1 MSKKSN
7 LLPYEGEK
15 INKVVRKTK
24 RRVKTRTFSGVVCEQ
39 EVYTVSPKATNLKKA
54 KPRLRFRNEEERLQ
68 HREGIS
74 RRNHAKLGNEN
85 FSPTS
90 YYSTLTFDTINEVHT
105 FRGAKYVRD
114 LYIRRLKYAYPDAVI
129 FFYLGR
135 GKATRRIH
143 GHMIS
148 EGIPPEV
155 VTSKWNYGEIVAIDS
170 LREHN
175 YYNGVDY
182 GQDYTGLANYLF
194 DHWSEEQ
201 GGHRWKQTR
210 NTRKPE
216 REEPKEVKRAYSE
229 DKPPTAPKGYILV
242 ESRATKYGYMYF
254 KYVKEPPEDDRKR
267 RKKLTD
273 SS

>member
-1 MSKKSN
+1 M
-7 LLPYEGEK
+7 
-15 INKVVRKTK
+15 
-24 RRVKTRTFSGVVCEQ
+24 
-39 EVYTVSPKATNLKKA
+39 YTVSPKSRNIKKA
-54 KPRLRFRNEEERLQ
+54 KPRLRFHSEEERQ
-68 HREGIS
+68 AHKSGIS
-74 RRNHAKLGNEN
+74 RRNHAKLVNEN

-90 YYSTLTFDTINEVHT
+90 YYSTLTFDNENEVHT
-105 FRGAKYVRD
+105 FEEAKYVRD

-148 EGIPPEV
+148 EGVPPDV
-155 VTSKWNYGEIVAIDS
+155 VIGKWTYGEIVAIDN

-194 DHWSEEQ
+194 EHWTPEQ

-210 NTRKPE
+210 NARKPE
-216 REEPKEVKRAYSE
+216 KEDPKEVKRAYSE

-242 ESRATKYGYMYF
+242 ESRCTKYGYMYF
-254 KYVKEPPEDDRKR
+254 KYVKEPPMDERKR
-267 RKKLTD
+267 VKNRSDT
-273 SS
+273 S